1 MVYLTPE
8 TVPRW
13 VYCLLSAGCEFK
25 WDDARTGAITGL
37 HREKPVDWGKVV
49 GGGEGHCVRSA
60 VTTHESERA
69 QRGGGGGTGLMT
81 QVEHSE
87 VRSVA
92 SRFFKCQWYSGPA
105 REGVV
110 VHGGLL

>member
-13 VYCLLSAGCEFK
+13 VYCPLSAGCEFK

-49 GGGEGHCVRSA
+49 GGGEG
-60 VTTHESERA
+60 
-69 QRGGGGGTGLMT
+69 QL
-81 QVEHSE
+81 
-87 VRSVA
+87 
-92 SRFFKCQWYSGPA
+92 
-105 REGVV
+105 
-110 VHGGLL
+110 